1 MTLRQQFSI
10 LTGLLVLIL
19 LSGSLLLTLSN
30 ARSAFEQ
37 QLNARAYDAA
47 TSLALSMSQTAGD
60 TVQLQRQ
67 MDALFDRGFFAL
79 IELQVTDGSLLQR
92 RADDVVSNVPD
103 WLPRLFALDLLV
115 AETDVTSGWQRL
127 GTLRVLEPQRPGLSG
142 FMDHGTPRTAMVRTG
157 AGAQPAVIAMVIAL
171 AVAATGGSGKTGTG
185 DLQPPMAG
193 AAQHSQSAGIASDGA
208 GRIRW

>member
-67 MDALFDRGFFAL
+67 IDALFDRGFFAL

-115 AETDVTSGWQRL
+115 AEADVTSGWQRL
-127 GTLRVLEPQRPGLSG
+127 GTLRVLSHSG
-142 FMDHGTPRTAMVRTG
+142 PAYHDLWTMVRHELQWYG
-157 AGAQPAVIAMVIAL
+157 LVLVLSLLYCNGYCAGCCGHWRKWKNRHRRS
-171 AVAATGGSGKTGTG
+171 ATANGRCSATFPKRGSC
-185 DLQPPMAG
+185 A
-193 AAQHSQSAGIASDGA
+193 
-208 GRIRW
+208 RWCWP